1 MPAAPAPL
9 SLLTILLADDDVFHR
24 RGVRLYLTRH
34 GYQVV
39 EAGDEATAWQAAQEH
54 PPGAAIVDIALPATP
69 HGLVSLER
77 NLGFHL
83 VARLKEWQPAMGVV
97 LFSAYE
103 NHGRE
108 MLTLVNAG
116 YRGLAYKLKG
126 CSPGEVLKAI
136 QDTLAGRVLID
147 PEVEFDQRSLS
158 EALYER
164 LSPEERPWVTRV
176 VAQFDDLTPRERE
189 AALWLSAACTNDGI
203 AQRAGISPK
212 AAENLV
218 SRVYQKLGLD
228 EMARV
233 PPGLRQAIVLT
244 KACML
249 VDLREGSQP

>member
-1 MPAAPAPL
+1 MPAAPSPL
-9 SLLTILLADDDVFHR
+9 FTVLLADDDVFHR
-24 RGVRLYLTRH
+24 RGVRLYLSRH
-34 GYQVV
+34 GYQVL
-39 EAGDEATAWQAAQEH
+39 EAGDEATAWQCAQDRQ
-54 PPGAAIVDIALPATP
+54 PGAAIVDIAIPATP
-69 HGLVSLER
+69 HALVSPER

-83 VARLKEWQPAMGVV
+83 ATRLKEWQPAMGVV

-108 MLTLVNAG
+108 MLALVNAG

-147 PEVEFDQRSLS
+147 PEVEFDQRSLG
-158 EALYER
+158 EELYAR
-164 LSPEERPWVTRV
+164 LSPEERPWVNRV
-176 VAQFDDLTPRERE
+176 MAQFDDLTPRERE

-228 EMARV
+228 EMARTA
-233 PPGLRQAIVLT
+233 PGLRQAIILT

-249 VDLREGSQP
+249 QDLREGGRP